1 MMIAFTPTDQPQR
14 VPRPDAQELLVPRE
28 SSREKSKSTPFFRA
42 SSMKAKC
49 FWRLSPMAASVGSTL
64 AGLVS
69 DLHPILGPG
78 AGMLENHLGV
88 LKLFTHDVAV
98 ESSFSLT
105 VHR

>member
-1 MMIAFTPTDQPQR
+1 M
-14 VPRPDAQELLVPRE
+14 
-28 SSREKSKSTPFFRA
+28 S
-42 SSMKAKC
+42 
-49 FWRLSPMAASVGSTL
+49 ASVGSTL

-78 AGMLENHLGV
+78 AGMLENHFGV